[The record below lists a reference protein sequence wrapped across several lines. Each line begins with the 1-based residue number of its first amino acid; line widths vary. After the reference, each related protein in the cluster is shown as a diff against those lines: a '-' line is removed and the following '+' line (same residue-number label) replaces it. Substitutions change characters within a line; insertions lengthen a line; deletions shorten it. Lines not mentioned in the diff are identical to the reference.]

1 MSRIFIGVAWPYAN
15 GPFHLGHLVGA
26 YLPADE
32 FARFH
37 RLRGNEV
44 LMVSGSDMHGTPV
57 SFRAEREGVPAE
69 TIAVRYDAVN
79 RESIQKLGLSYDLFT
94 STHTPLHARE
104 VQDFFLIL
112 LRAGYADRR
121 TAESPYCPKEHRF
134 LPDRYLLGTCPHC
147 GFEQARGDECTNCG
161 RVLEP
166 RELGSPRCSLCGTP
180 AEFRPSEHFYL
191 RLDKLAPELARYLAD
206 KSYWRDNVRAFT
218 ENFRSAG
225 LHPTPITRD
234 LAWGIPIPLD
244 GYDGKVFY
252 VWFEAVI
259 GYLSASKEWA
269 ERSGD
274 PEAWRRFWDPG
285 SGVRPYYFLGK
296 DNIFH
301 HTLFWPAMLLGRGGL
316 ALPYDV
322 PANEWLR
329 LSGGKLSKSPAQSP
343 GASAENPLELPAL
356 LARWPADVIRFYGA
370 LRAPQNHDSDYS
382 EAEFESIANE
392 VLSNQ
397 WGNLVQ
403 RLLVFVRDK
412 CAGVVPAPPD
422 GWTVESSEVGR
433 RLRAAHAQ
441 ITAEFDAVRLKQA
454 LELALVEIRE
464 ANRRFQEAKPWSAPP
479 EERARALYE
488 GLWFLRAAS
497 TWLAPV
503 IPSSSEKV
511 QRMLGLAVPL
521 ASGGWDRALEPL
533 APGTRLGE
541 VTPLFPRPE
550 GSPGRTSPPP
560 RTTPGVPAS
569 AVPRTAPRLEL
580 RAGRITSV
588 AAVEGADRLYRLGVD
603 LGPGEAR
610 TVVAG
615 LRPHLTPEELDG
627 RRVVLL
633 ANLEPRKIRSTL
645 SDGMILAAEWEG
657 KVYPLLP
664 AEGVEPGAGS
674 TKSPEPLPR
683 LSYAEFEAGP
693 LRVARVE
700 SSGPER
706 SRATTGEGTVEVAGS
721 WPVGTKLVLRLA
733 AGRDGPAEVLALEGG
748 KPVEVAEPVGVGA
761 RVR

>member
-1 MSRIFIGVAWPYAN
+1 MARIFIGVAWPYAN
-15 GPFHLGHLVGA
+15 GPFHLGHLAGA

-37 RLRGNEV
+37 RLKGDEV

-57 SFRAEREGVPAE
+57 SLRAEREGVPAE
-69 TIAVRYDAVN
+69 AIATRYDAVN
-79 RESIQKLGLSYDLFT
+79 RESIRKLGLSYDLFT
-94 STHTPLHARE
+94 TTHTPLHARE

-112 LRAGYADRR
+112 LRAGFADRR
-121 TAESPYCPKEHRF
+121 TAESPYCPKENRF

-166 RELGSPRCSLCGTP
+166 RDLAQPRCSICGTP
-180 AEFRPSEHFYL
+180 AEFRPSEHFYF
-191 RLDKLAPELARYLAD
+191 RLDKLAPELERYLAD

-218 ENFRSAG
+218 ENFRSSG
-225 LHPTPITRD
+225 LRPTPITRD
-234 LAWGIPIPLD
+234 LAWGIPLPLD
-244 GYDGKVFY
+244 GYPGKVFY

-259 GYLSASKEWA
+259 GYFSASKECA

-274 PEAWRRFWDPG
+274 PEAWRPFWDPA
-285 SGVRPYYFLGK
+285 SGVRAYYFLGK

-301 HTLFWPAMLLGRGGL
+301 HTLFWPGMLLGRGGL

-329 LSGGKLSKSPAQSP
+329 LAGGKLSKSPAQSP
-343 GASAENPLELPAL
+343 TASAENPLELPSL

-370 LRAPQNHDSDYS
+370 LRAPQNHDSEYS
-382 EAEFESIANE
+382 EAEFDSIASE

-403 RLLVFVRDK
+403 RVLVFVRDR
-412 CAGVVPAPPD
+412 CAGVVPEPPE
-422 GWTVESSEVGR
+422 GWTAESSEVGR
-433 RLRAAHAQ
+433 RIRAAHTQ
-441 ITAEFDAVRLKQA
+441 ITAEFEAVRLKEA

-479 EERARALYE
+479 AERARAVYE

-503 IPSSSEKV
+503 IPASSEKV
-511 QRMLGLAVPL
+511 HRMLGLAVPL
-521 ASGGWDRALEPL
+521 ASGSWDRALEPL
-533 APGTRLGE
+533 APGTSVRE
-541 VTPLFPRPE
+541 VTPLFPRPD
-550 GSPGRTSPPP
+550 GATARASPQPPTTAGATTS
-560 RTTPGVPAS
+560 T
-569 AVPRTAPRLEL
+569 VPRTAPPLEL

-588 AAVEGADRLYRLGVD
+588 AVVEGADRLYRLEVD
-603 LGPGEAR
+603 LGPKGVR

-615 LRPHLTPEELDG
+615 LRPHLKPEELDG
-627 RRVVLL
+627 RRIVLL
-633 ANLEPRKIRSTL
+633 ANLEPRKIRSTI

-657 KVYPLLP
+657 KVHPLLP
-664 AEGVEPGAGS
+664 AAGSEPGAGS
-674 TKSPEPLPR
+674 TENTEALPR

-700 SSGPER
+700 SSGPAR
-706 SRATTGEGTVEVAGS
+706 SQATIGEASVEVAGS
-721 WPVGTKLVLRLA
+721 WPIGTKLVLRLKA
-733 AGRDGPAEVLALEGG
+733 SGEEPAEVLVLDGG
-748 KPVEVAEPVGVGA
+748 KPVEVAELVGAGA